1 MDGLN
6 KAHYPPRIGRFEVS
20 RCLGEGLQGKV
31 YLALDPDLRR
41 KVALKLVFRPS
52 RLDRAGGLVPQEAL
66 HLAEL
71 RHHNIVSVYEF
82 GAEGGVPYLVC
93 EFIEGMTLRE
103 MAASRGRLPLTRS
116 LPLVKG
122 ILEGMAHAHAKGI
135 LHLDLGSTNVM
146 VDTEG
151 VARVM
156 DFGLSHKERLRL
168 EPDGVLYGALA
179 YMSPEHL
186 LGKSLDART
195 DVYSLGLL
203 AYELMAGRR
212 AKVGTDRNALMR
224 ATVLGQPDYAPLLEL
239 DPSGQLASWVRTAV
253 ARDPGA
259 RYANAGAMLE
269 ALMACSIA
277 RATASG
283 GPASEHVAVE
293 YLLFRIRRTT
303 DLPAIS
309 GTLAEINRLTAP
321 DAQTPVA
328 RVANAIL
335 CDHAL
340 TNKVLKLASSSFYGP
355 SGRGVRNVSDAI
367 KVLGMNAVRQ
377 ACTALLGVR
386 SFANGLENDELVDA
400 LSASFVAGLIS
411 RHLAS
416 AARIRDCELA
426 FICGLFQGVGR
437 SLAIYHFPHE
447 HAEAR
452 AFFVAGT
459 YDWPQAQVEVFGVT
473 SQELGRAVLRTWG
486 FPEAILT
493 CMAPWEQLATTRPE
507 SEAEALVAVATF
519 ANRLCGVFQD
529 PGPELWA
536 ERCARVTAAFS
547 TSLGITG
554 EQMAILLDGSVRKF
568 RELAPV
574 FGLPLRAGGYAE
586 RVGAWCASVAVARQP
601 ERAAP
606 EASATAPGQAR

>member
-1 MDGLN
+1 
-6 KAHYPPRIGRFEVS
+6 
-20 RCLGEGLQGKV
+20 
-31 YLALDPDLRR
+31 
-41 KVALKLVFRPS
+41 
-52 RLDRAGGLVPQEAL
+52 
-66 HLAEL
+66 
-71 RHHNIVSVYEF
+71 
-82 GAEGGVPYLVC
+82 
-93 EFIEGMTLRE
+93 
-103 MAASRGRLPLTRS
+103 
-116 LPLVKG
+116 
-122 ILEGMAHAHAKGI
+122 
-135 LHLDLGSTNVM
+135 
-146 VDTEG
+146 
-151 VARVM
+151 
-156 DFGLSHKERLRL
+156 
-168 EPDGVLYGALA
+168 
-179 YMSPEHL
+179 
-186 LGKSLDART
+186 
-195 DVYSLGLL
+195 
-203 AYELMAGRR
+203 
-212 AKVGTDRNALMR
+212 
-224 ATVLGQPDYAPLLEL
+224 
-239 DPSGQLASWVRTAV
+239 
-253 ARDPGA
+253 
-259 RYANAGAMLE
+259 
-269 ALMACSIA
+269 
-277 RATASG
+277 
-283 GPASEHVAVE
+283 
-293 YLLFRIRRTT
+293 
-303 DLPAIS
+303 
-309 GTLAEINRLTAP
+309 
-321 DAQTPVA
+321 VA

-473 SQELGRAVLRTWG
+473 YQELGRAVLRTWG